1 MNKFV
6 EKRNS
11 LENYVREQI
20 IGPGAYNKKYFF
32 LKDLESSEYYNE
44 DLSQESAL
52 QNFEEIIPEV
62 PAYQYSSAILFPVT
76 SQSSETTSTKGDG
89 DIILENEEEASNTS
103 ADDENLIEDI
113 SSNIILKQQ
122 NYPNSFGISFV
133 FNKSKHINNDLQI
146 SLCYR
151 KYNHISKKKILENKI
166 AILVNEYKDEIK
178 QNVTKYLTSAFGLEE
193 IDNNLFIYPN
203 KIFKQ
208 DDIYAIDYELL
219 NTYVREEFI
228 SVLKKSFEQEIVEL
242 KYENEIKYFGLEDGN
257 TQLYSISDKKYSH
270 TNVFTIFSDTISGII
285 QRNLENG
292 IENYN
297 KYKLLIR
304 ELEIYNQL
312 LQITTDLKTI
322 IKEKN
327 SSSVWQ
333 SKKFVKEITLPK
345 FTGKTIQRE
354 KRKKI
359 DEKDKE
365 SLEYYVQYYNPKA
378 LVVRNIGTQ
387 LTTYAFSSFHYQS

>member
-11 LENYVREQI
+11 LENYVKEQI

-103 ADDENLIEDI
+103 EDDENLIEDI

-166 AILVNEYKDEIK
+166 AIKTNPRYLLYGQIK
-178 QNVTKYLTSAFGLEE
+178 KV
-193 IDNNLFIYPN
+193 
-203 KIFKQ
+203 
-208 DDIYAIDYELL
+208 
-219 NTYVREEFI
+219 
-228 SVLKKSFEQEIVEL
+228 
-242 KYENEIKYFGLEDGN
+242 
-257 TQLYSISDKKYSH
+257 
-270 TNVFTIFSDTISGII
+270 
-285 QRNLENG
+285 
-292 IENYN
+292 
-297 KYKLLIR
+297 
-304 ELEIYNQL
+304 
-312 LQITTDLKTI
+312 
-322 IKEKN
+322 
-327 SSSVWQ
+327 
-333 SKKFVKEITLPK
+333 
-345 FTGKTIQRE
+345 
-354 KRKKI
+354 
-359 DEKDKE
+359 
-365 SLEYYVQYYNPKA
+365 
-378 LVVRNIGTQ
+378 
-387 LTTYAFSSFHYQS
+387 